1 MIDIPILS
9 LKTDT
14 VESKEIDYAKIH
26 DDCFVNIEEVL
37 KPQPVAISIGE
48 TNYKGNYYPISFGS
62 YGDFSCIVGA
72 SKSKKTFLKSLFT
85 ACYIGGNS
93 NHYAPDIK
101 GHNFTGKYVIDFDTE
116 QSEYHSQR
124 VFRRVAEMVG
134 ANSEFYKPFALRR
147 MSANERL
154 EFIDWIFTKS
164 PYSGKI
170 GLCLIDGVADLVND
184 VNDLEASNNVA
195 QKLLSWSAGVD
206 EKSQCH
212 IITVLHRNFG
222 TKKPTGHLGS
232 AVLKK
237 AESVVFVEKDDDMVL
252 VNPEY
257 TRNQPFETFAFEVKS
272 DWLPYVIG
280 DYDNNVTIQESVDKK
295 SQTKF

>member
-1 MIDIPILS
+1 MSFIKIPEVKIEGDVKVLE
-9 LKTDT
+9 
-14 VESKEIDYAKIH
+14 VDYKSIH
-26 DDCFVNIEEVL
+26 DLHFVNIDDVI

-48 TNYKGNYYPISFGS
+48 TNYKGNHYPISFGS

-72 SKSKKTFLKSLFT
+72 SKSKKTFLKSLMT

-93 NHYAPDIK
+93 NLYADNVK
-101 GHNFTGKYVIDFDTE
+101 GHGSKDKFVIDIDTE
-116 QSEYHSQR
+116 QSEFHSQR

-134 ANSEFYKPFALRR
+134 INPTQYKPFALRKL
-147 MSANERL
+147 SANERL
-154 EFIDWIFTKS
+154 DFIDWIFNESEYKNN
-164 PYSGKI
+164 I
-170 GLCLIDGVADLVND
+170 GLVNIDGVADLVND
-184 VNDLEASNNVA
+184 VNDLEASNKVA
-195 QKLLSWSAGVD
+195 QKLLKWSA
-206 EKSQCH
+206 EANCH

-237 AESVVFVEKDDDMVL
+237 AETVVFVEKEGDMVL

-257 TRNQPFETFAFEVKS
+257 TRNQPFETFAFEVRE

-280 DYDNNVTIQESVDKK
+280 DYDDNFSVQDISNKK
-295 SQTKF
+295 VKGKF